1 MSAKSEK
8 ETIVPYLELVKL
20 RRQEH
25 LRGGG
30 CSKLT
35 PDDVR
40 AIRAMWIKAI
50 YRDKQEMIYIAERFN
65 VKERAVRNILAGKA
79 WSFVP

>member
-1 MSAKSEK
+1 MSAKGAK
-8 ETIVPYLELVKL
+8 EIIVPYLELVKL

-40 AIRAMWIKAI
+40 AIRALWIKAV
-50 YRDKQEMIYIAERFN
+50 YKDKQEMIHIAERFN

-79 WSFVP
+79 WSFVS